1 MTTQETA
8 QPTKSW
14 CPWWL
19 SILTAIIVYSCLK
32 YLIPNVFSENPEM
45 QQLSQ
50 LAPQLA
56 PVLTIPFLLLGAKQL
71 YDGVTPKKE
80 EELEKEQQ
88 EEL

>member
-1 MTTQETA
+1 MTPQETA

-19 SILTAIIVYSCLK
+19 SILAAIIVYSVLK
-32 YLIPNVFSENPEM
+32 YLVPNLFLENPEM

-71 YDGVTPKKE
+71 YDGVTPDKE
-80 EELEKEQQ
+80 EEIKEDS
-88 EEL
+88 